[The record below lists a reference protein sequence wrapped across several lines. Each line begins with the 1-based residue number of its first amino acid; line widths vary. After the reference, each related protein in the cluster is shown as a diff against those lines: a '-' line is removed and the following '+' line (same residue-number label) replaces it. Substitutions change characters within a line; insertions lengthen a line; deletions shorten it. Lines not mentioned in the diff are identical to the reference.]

1 MIEFQRKKPL
11 DESLRVAP
19 LLDIIFLLL
28 LFFLLTSV
36 FMEPGIPV
44 ELPESAT
51 AEFQDEQKEIVIALS
66 RSGEISVNSSSVTYD
81 ELPAAL
87 SMLFQSSTKRNVIVN
102 VDKATPFD
110 AFIRVV
116 DAVKQAGGENLIIS
130 AVTPE

>member
-44 ELPESAT
+44 ELPESDT
-51 AEFQDEQKEIVIALS
+51 AELQSEQQEVVIALS
-66 RSGEISVNSSSVTYD
+66 KSGEITVNSNSVSYD
-81 ELPAAL
+81 ELSTAL
-87 SMLFQSSTKRNVIVN
+87 STLLQSSTTRNVIVN

-116 DAVKQAGGENLIIS
+116 DAVKQAGGEDLIIS
-130 AVTPE
+130 AVTAE